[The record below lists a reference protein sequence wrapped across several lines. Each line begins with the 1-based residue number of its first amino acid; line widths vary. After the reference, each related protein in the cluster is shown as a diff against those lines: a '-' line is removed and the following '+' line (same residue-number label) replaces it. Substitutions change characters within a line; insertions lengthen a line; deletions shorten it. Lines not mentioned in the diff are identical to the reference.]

1 MIKKEK
7 NVWKKF
13 VLLFPIPDWKE
24 EEDDVEKEK
33 EKEEGQV
40 QEEENKNFLGSG
52 DSNGS
57 TTALYIIIF
66 CIVNIII
73 MGFFA

>member
-13 VLLFPIPDWKE
+13 VLLFPIPDGKE

-33 EKEEGQV
+33 EEVQV
-40 QEEENKNFLGSG
+40 QEEESKNSIGSD
-52 DSNGS
+52 DSDGS
-57 TTALYIIIF
+57 ITALYIIIF